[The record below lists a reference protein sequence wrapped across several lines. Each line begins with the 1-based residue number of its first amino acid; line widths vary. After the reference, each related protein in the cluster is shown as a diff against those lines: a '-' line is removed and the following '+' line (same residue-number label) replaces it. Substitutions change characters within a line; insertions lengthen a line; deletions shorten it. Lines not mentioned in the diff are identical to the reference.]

1 MRRREGPPET
11 SGLSSHVSSRLPTHA
26 TPEAAVA
33 IVETQPAV
41 LAAPGPFPEE
51 RPRVL
56 VTGAAGMLGSDLAPL
71 LAGAGYDVF
80 ARPRSD
86 LDVTD
91 EGDVGRAFREVRPHV
106 VVNCAA
112 FTRVDACETDPT
124 AWNVNA
130 AGVENLA
137 AASRRHGARLLQIS
151 TDFVFDG
158 TKSEPYTEADEVGP
172 LSAYGR
178 AKRAGEEA
186 ALEDPTALVVR
197 SSWLFGRGGWNFVEA
212 VLKQVE
218 QGKRELT
225 VVDDQKGRPT
235 ATTDLAEAVVALL
248 TLGVCGIVH
257 FANAGEV
264 TWNEFAR
271 EILALAGRD
280 DVRVL
285 PTTSSAL
292 GRPARRP
299 AYSVLDTAKY
309 ERLTGRSIR
318 HFRDPLVEYIARRAR
333 PEA

>member
-1 MRRREGPPET
+1 VREPFSIPV
-11 SGLSSHVSSRLPTHA
+11 SGFPSPGSRSLA
-26 TPEAAVA
+26 PEASVA
-33 IVETQPAV
+33 LVEPQPAV

-56 VTGAAGMLGSDLAPL
+56 VTGASGMLGSDLVPL
-71 LAGAGYDVF
+71 LAGAAYEVF

-86 LDVTD
+86 LDVT
-91 EGDVGRAFREVRPHV
+91 EPEEVGRAFRAIRPHV

-112 FTRVDACETDPT
+112 FTRVDACETDPS
-124 AWNVNA
+124 AWGVNA
-130 AGVENLA
+130 GGVENLA
-137 AASRRHGARLLQIS
+137 AESRRHGARLIQIS

-158 TKSEPYTEADEVGP
+158 TKGEPYTETDEVGP

-178 AKRAGEEA
+178 GKRAGEEA

-212 VLKQVE
+212 ILKQVE
-218 QGKRELT
+218 HGKRELT
-225 VVDDQKGRPT
+225 VVDDQKGKPT

-248 TLGVCGIVH
+248 ALPVSGIVH
-257 FANAGEV
+257 FANRGEM
-264 TWNEFAR
+264 TWKDFAS

-285 PTTSSAL
+285 PTSSSAL
-292 GRPARRP
+292 GRAAQRP

-309 ERLTGRSIR
+309 EGLTGRPIR
-318 HFRDPLVEYIARRAR
+318 HFREPLIEYIARRAR

>member
-1 MRRREGPPET
+1 LSRQGSDGT
-11 SGLSSHVSSRLPTHA
+11 SGPSSHVSLLTSHA
-26 TPEAAVA
+26 APESVVA
-33 IVETQPAV
+33 LIEPQPAV
-41 LAAPGPFPEE
+41 LAVPGPFLEE

-56 VTGAAGMLGSDLAPL
+56 VTGASGMLGSDVVPL
-71 LAGAGYDVF
+71 LAGAGYEVF

-91 EGDVGRAFREVRPHV
+91 DGAVARAFREIRPHV

-112 FTRVDACETDPT
+112 FTRVDACEADPS
-124 AWNVNA
+124 AWTVNA
-130 AGVENLA
+130 GGVRNLSTE
-137 AASRRHGARLLQIS
+137 SRRHGARLVQIS

-158 TKSEPYTEADEVGP
+158 SKGEPYTEADEVGP

-178 AKRAGEEA
+178 GKRAGEEA
-186 ALEDPTALVVR
+186 ALEEPTALVIR

-212 VLKQVE
+212 ILKQVE

-225 VVDDQKGRPT
+225 VVDDQKGKPT
-235 ATTDLAEAVVALL
+235 ATTDLAEAVVALVS
-248 TLGVCGIVH
+248 LGATGIVH
-257 FANAGEV
+257 FANGGAV

-280 DVRVL
+280 DVGVL

-292 GRPARRP
+292 GRPAQRP

-309 ERLTGRSIR
+309 ESLTGRTIR
-318 HFRDPLVEYIARRAR
+318 HFREPLIEYIARRAR